1 MRPDFLITKLTP
13 ANIMHVGINAANGCH
28 PLPIERPMTRTHF
41 AEGQVLFREGEPADR
56 VFRLLRGAVDILRE
70 LDGDPILL
78 GRVGAGQFI
87 GEMGVVEN
95 RPRSATARAA
105 SEVEVEILTPTEFL
119 DQIARSPQAARE
131 LIQRLSQRLR
141 EADDRI
147 VNDERRSA
155 QAHKTHKDA
164 DSHTAVVSVTN
175 AYLSAKSPWLRRQ
188 LHTPLGL
195 GDVPFIVGRGPVARE
210 GLPPLQPDL
219 KLNDTVPF
227 RLSRNHFMIESR
239 DGNYYVRDLRST
251 LGTIVNGEPIGEH
264 FRGDDAPLR
273 AGENEVIAGGVDSP
287 FVFSVF
293 IG

>member
-1 MRPDFLITKLTP
+1 
-13 ANIMHVGINAANGCH
+13 
-28 PLPIERPMTRTHF
+28 MTRTHF
-41 AEGQVLFREGEPADR
+41 AEGQVLFREGDSPDS
-56 VFRLLRGAVDILRE
+56 VFRLLSGSVDILRE

-78 GRVGAGQFI
+78 GTVGAGQFI

-105 SEVEVEILTPTEFL
+105 SEVEVEILTPTEFF
-119 DQIARSPQAARE
+119 DQITHAPQAARE

-147 VNDERRSA
+147 VNDERRGG
-155 QAHKTHKDA
+155 QAHNTHKDA
-164 DSHTAVVSVTN
+164 ESAGVVSVNN

-188 LHTPLGL
+188 LHNPLGL
-195 GDVPFIVGRGPVARE
+195 GDLPFVVGRGSVARE
-210 GLPPLQPDL
+210 GLPSLQPDL

-227 RLSRNHFMIESR
+227 RLSRNHFMIERR
-239 DGNYYVRDLRST
+239 DGSYYVRDLRST
-251 LGTIVNGEPIGEH
+251 LGTIVNGQSIGEH
-264 FRGDDAPLR
+264 FRGDDGPLR

>member
-1 MRPDFLITKLTP
+1 
-13 ANIMHVGINAANGCH
+13 
-28 PLPIERPMTRTHF
+28 MTRTHF
-41 AEGQVLFREGEPADR
+41 AEGQVLFREGDSPDS
-56 VFRLLRGAVDILRE
+56 VFRLLSGSVDILRE

-78 GRVGAGQFI
+78 GTVGAGQFI

-105 SEVEVEILTPTEFL
+105 SEVEVEILTPTEFF
-119 DQIARSPQAARE
+119 DQITRSPQAARE
-131 LIQRLSQRLR
+131 LIQRPSQRLR
-141 EADDRI
+141 EADDRL
-147 VNDERRSA
+147 VNDERRGG
-155 QAHKTHKDA
+155 QAHNTHKDA
-164 DSHTAVVSVTN
+164 DSHTGVVSVNN

-188 LHTPLGL
+188 LHTSLGL
-195 GDVPFIVGRGPVARE
+195 GDLPFVVGRGSVARE
-210 GLPPLQPDL
+210 GLPSLQPDL

-251 LGTIVNGEPIGEH
+251 LGTIVNGQSIGEH

>member
-1 MRPDFLITKLTP
+1 
-13 ANIMHVGINAANGCH
+13 
-28 PLPIERPMTRTHF
+28 MTRAHF
-41 AEGQVLFREGEPADR
+41 AEGQVLFREREPADR
-56 VFRLLRGAVDILRE
+56 VFRLLRGAVDIFRE

-78 GRVGAGQFI
+78 GRVGVGQFI

-147 VNDERRSA
+147 VNDERRSGKA
-155 QAHKTHKDA
+155 PKSHKDA

-175 AYLSAKSPWLRRQ
+175 AYLSAKSPWLQRQ

-195 GDVPFIVGRGPVARE
+195 GDLPFIVGRGPVARE

-227 RLSRNHFMIESR
+227 RLSRNHFMIERR
-239 DGNYYVRDLRST
+239 DGSYYVRDLRST